1 MIYPGLSYITTL
13 LYHLI
18 YHNLA
23 FWSSLQTQNEISD
36 LIFGCILSF
45 LSNKWP
51 RVVLDGKSSQDYPGN
66 ARVPGRFILGPSFY
80 TLMTFLTISYADK
93 IILYAD
99 QASNLWQQLKLVSD
113 LEFDLDLA

>member
-1 MIYPGLSYITTL
+1 ME
-13 LYHLI
+13 
-18 YHNLA
+18 NLHKIIQVMLE
-23 FWSSLQTQNEISD
+23 FLED
-36 LIFGCILSF
+36 SF
-45 LSNKWP
+45 L
-51 RVVLDGKSSQDYPGN
+51 VLQ
-66 ARVPGRFILGPSFY
+66 FSFY

>member
-1 MIYPGLSYITTL
+1 MAELLELLRLLTGLQHLIYPGLSYITTL

-23 FWSSLQTQNEISD
+23 FWPSSQTQNEISD
-36 LIFGCILSF
+36 LILGLILSF

-66 ARVPGRFILGPSFY
+66 ARVPGSFILGP
-80 TLMTFLTISYADK
+80 TVFL
-93 IILYAD
+93 LYIND
-99 QASNLWQQLKLVSD
+99 LSD
-113 LEFDLDLA
+113 NFIR